1 MCWPRGDASHK
12 LLRRPAQLWSGPDWP
27 NTSLPP
33 YRLTPALCFS
43 LSWGRDPLIWLDSVA
58 LTVTILT
65 RIVCDSHFWGDYIS
79 LFALSDND
87 SKLPLDVLVSVLTH
101 LSHNGRTRDIRE
113 TPGAIVSQLTTVKA
127 RPLYVINIH
136 ADVVQRC
143 TLCGTLYTVC
153 NDFLYHEHEI

>member
-1 MCWPRGDASHK
+1 MGRINKNLKKGKNVLFVLTMFYIKPQ
-12 LLRRPAQLWSGPDWP
+12 LL
-27 NTSLPP
+27 SLG
-33 YRLTPALCFS
+33 THT
-43 LSWGRDPLIWLDSVA
+43 VA
-58 LTVTILT
+58 DMN
-65 RIVCDSHFWGDYIS
+65 RKSIS